1 MRIAVCGLGKAGK
14 QVINEIYRAED
25 MELSCVF
32 CRPGSEKAHKTLSDI
47 LPGSALNAPIYP
59 TTEAA
64 QAFAA
69 QQTDAL
75 IDFSGK
81 TAVRQLIGP
90 CLDAGVN
97 LITGTTGFS
106 EKELT
111 QYRAE
116 VEKRKT
122 NAMLCA
128 PNITLGVNIM
138 MYLSTLAAA
147 CLPNHDFVITEK
159 HYSRKADVSGTAKR
173 LQGRMSRLLARE
185 VPLNVVR
192 AGGYIG
198 LHEVLCAGE
207 NERITIIHESF
218 SRSAFAQGA
227 LLAVKHLSGKTGW
240 FDMDDVVLRY
250 IREKEASLLS
260 VSAPE

>member
-14 QVINEIYRAED
+14 QVIGEIYRTEGMA
-25 MELSCVF
+25 LSCVF
-32 CRPGSEKAHKTLSDI
+32 CRPGSEKAHKMLSDI
-47 LPGSALNAPIYP
+47 LPVSVPDAPIYP
-59 TTEAA
+59 TSEAA
-64 QAFAA
+64 EAFAA
-69 QQTDAL
+69 HPTDAL

-81 TAVRQLIGP
+81 TAVRQLLGP
-90 CLDAGVN
+90 CIDAGVN

-106 EKELT
+106 EKEIAHC
-111 QYRAE
+111 RAE
-116 VEKRKT
+116 VEKRNT
-122 NAMLCA
+122 NAVICA

-138 MYLSTLAAA
+138 MYLSSLAAA

-159 HYSRKADVSGTAKR
+159 HYSRKTDVSGTAKR
-173 LQGRMSRLLARE
+173 LQERMSRILQRE

-198 LHEVLCAGE
+198 LHEVLGASE

-227 LLAVKHLSGKTGW
+227 LLAVKYLAGKTGW
-240 FDMDDVVLRY
+240 FDMDEVVLRY
-250 IREKEASLLS
+250 IREKEELLS
-260 VSAPE
+260 PALSSK